1 MKLGALL
8 SHLLDPLFHLPAWA
22 VFSVVGGLAF
32 AEAAIFVGFIF
43 PGETAVILGGV
54 VASQGH
60 VNVVEL
66 CAVVVICA
74 VVGDSVGYWVGRTH
88 GDRLLSM
95 RLLAHR
101 RAGLDRALG
110 LLRTRGAL
118 AVILGRFT
126 AFLRAVVPGL
136 AGMSDMHYPTFLAAN
151 ATGGI
156 IWGVGFTLLGYSV
169 GSAYKS
175 VERYA
180 SWAGYTILALV
191 VVAAITIHHRSK
203 KRERVEEELY
213 EATHEPG
220 EPRGLSG

>member
-1 MKLGALL
+1 MGALI
-8 SHLLDPLFHLPAWA
+8 SQLLEPLFHLPAWA
-22 VFSVVGGLAF
+22 VFTVVGGLAF
-32 AEAAIFVGFIF
+32 AEAAVFVGFIF

-66 CAVVVICA
+66 CAVVFVSA
-74 VVGDSVGYWVGRTH
+74 VAGDSVGYWVGHRH
-88 GDRLLSM
+88 GERLLQM

-136 AGMSDMHYPTFLAAN
+136 AGMSHMHYPTFLAAN
-151 ATGGI
+151 ATGGF
-156 IWGVGFTLLGYSV
+156 IWGVGFTLLGYGV
-169 GSAYKS
+169 GSAYKT

-180 SWAGYTILALV
+180 SWAGYGVLAIV
-191 VVAAITIHHRSK
+191 VVTAVVVHRRAK
-203 KRERVEEELY
+203 RRERIEEALY
-213 EATHEPG
+213 EATHEAG
-220 EPRGLSG
+220 APRGLEG